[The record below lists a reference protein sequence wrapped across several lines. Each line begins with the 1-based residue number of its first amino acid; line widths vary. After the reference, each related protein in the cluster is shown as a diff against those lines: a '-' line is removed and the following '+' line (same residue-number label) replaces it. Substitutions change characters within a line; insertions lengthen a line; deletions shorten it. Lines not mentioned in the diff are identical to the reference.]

1 MLKKLF
7 SIVCATLVAG
17 MLLAQE
23 QNVRPQRT
31 PEEEASK
38 QTERLVRELGIKD
51 SVRIDTIYR
60 MHLKYARI
68 RQKGLTRAENMER
81 MQSIYNELK
90 RLLTPDEF
98 ERFMNH
104 PAEQPRRPRGANVV
118 QQKATPSGED
128 PNKPTLREEHQLSD
142 PL

>member
-1 MLKKLF
+1 MCFALF
-7 SIVCATLVAG
+7 VGCL
-17 MLLAQE
+17 MAQE
-23 QNVRPQRT
+23 QNIRPQRT

-38 QTERLVRELGIKD
+38 QTERLVRELGIRD

-60 MHLKYARI
+60 MHLKYAQI
-68 RQKGLTRAENMER
+68 RQKGLTRGENMER

-90 RLLTPDEF
+90 HLLTPDEF

-118 QQKATPSGED
+118 QQKATPSGEA
-128 PNKPTLREEHQLSD
+128 PNRPTLREEIQQAD
-142 PL
+142 QP

>member
-1 MLKKLF
+1 MFKKLF

-17 MLLAQE
+17 LMLAQE
-23 QNVRPQRT
+23 QTVRPQRT

-51 SVRIDTIYR
+51 SVRIDTIYK
-60 MHLKYARI
+60 MHLKYAQI
-68 RQKGLTRAENMER
+68 RQKGLSRAENMER

-128 PNKPTLREEHQLSD
+128 PNRPTRREAFQPVD
-142 PL
+142 RP

>member
-1 MLKKLF
+1 MCFALF
-7 SIVCATLVAG
+7 VGCL
-17 MLLAQE
+17 MAQE
-23 QNVRPQRT
+23 QNIRPQRT

-38 QTERLVRELGIKD
+38 QTERLVRELGIRD

-60 MHLKYARI
+60 MHLKYAQI
-68 RQKGLTRAENMER
+68 RQKGLTRGENMER

-90 RLLTPDEF
+90 QLLTPDEF

-118 QQKATPSGED
+118 QQKATPSGEA
-128 PNKPTLREEHQLSD
+128 PNRPTLREEIQQAD
-142 PL
+142 QP

>member
-1 MLKKLF
+1 M
-7 SIVCATLVAG
+7 
-17 MLLAQE
+17 LAQE
-23 QNVRPQRT
+23 QQVRPQRT

-68 RQKGLTRAENMER
+68 RQKGLTRAENMDR

-90 RLLTPDEF
+90 QLLTPDEF

-118 QQKATPSGED
+118 QQKATPSGEY

-142 PL
+142 QL

>member
-17 MLLAQE
+17 FMLAQE
-23 QNVRPQRT
+23 QQVRPQRT

-68 RQKGLTRAENMER
+68 RQKGLTRAENMDR

-90 RLLTPDEF
+90 QLLTPDEF

-128 PNKPTLREEHQLSD
+128 PNKPAQREEYQ
-142 PL
+142 

>member
-1 MLKKLF
+1 
-7 SIVCATLVAG
+7 
-17 MLLAQE
+17 
-23 QNVRPQRT
+23 
-31 PEEEASK
+31 
-38 QTERLVRELGIKD
+38 
-51 SVRIDTIYR
+51 

-68 RQKGLTRAENMER
+68 RQKGLTRAENMDR

-90 RLLTPDEF
+90 QLLTPDEF

-128 PNKPTLREEHQLSD
+128 PNKPTQREEFQPAD
-142 PL
+142 RP